1 MKKAIE
7 EITVS
12 IKQLDPG
19 LPLPSYAHPGDAGID
34 LLASEGMTLQPAQ
47 RALVPTGVAIAI
59 PEGYAG
65 YVQPRSGLAFREG
78 LGIVNSPGLVDSGYR
93 GEIRVVVINL
103 DPAATIKIERGDK
116 IAQLVI
122 LPVPKVRL
130 EVVDELSASK
140 RGIGGFGSTGRR
152 SRF

>member
-34 LLASEGMTLQPAQ
+34 LLASEGITLQPAQ

-65 YVQPRSGLAFREG
+65 YVQPRSGLALREG
-78 LGIVNSPGLVDSGYR
+78 LALVNSPGLIDSGYR
-93 GEIRVVVINL
+93 GEIKVVVINL
-103 DPAATIKIERGDK
+103 DPAAPIKIERGDK

-122 LPVPKVRL
+122 LPVPKVRM
-130 EVVDELSASK
+130 EVVHKLPASK
-140 RGIGGFGSTGRR
+140 RAIGGFGSTGR
-152 SRF
+152 